1 MQVLFSEQVKMRAA
15 MQGKDPAASD
25 NNSEQE
31 ITQTSTK
38 TEIVTLRAE
47 LENVKTQMT
56 ELQRDYSELQN
67 EYEKHNNK
75 HRNGSAWSF
84 GWTRIRTSALFHR
97 KLDGNESGGH
107 QRPNSLGSRINFRRR
122 LSIS

>member
-38 TEIVTLRAE
+38 TEIMTLRAE

-67 EYEKHNNK
+67 EYGKHNNK
-75 HRNGSAWSF
+75 HKNGSTWSF
-84 GWTRIRTSALFHR
+84 RWTKIRTSALFQR
-97 KLDGNESGGH
+97 TLDGNESGGH
-107 QRPNSLGSRINFRRR
+107 HRPSSRGNRINF
-122 LSIS
+122 

>member
-1 MQVLFSEQVKMRAA
+1 MDMQVLFSEQVKMRATI
-15 MQGKDPAASD
+15 QGKDPAASD

-75 HRNGSAWSF
+75 HKKMDQLGV
-84 GWTRIRTSALFHR
+84 
-97 KLDGNESGGH
+97 SGGQRSEH
-107 QRPNSLGSRINFRRR
+107 QLF
-122 LSIS
+122 SIEN